1 MRLKRPRRRAD
12 PREMGNVL
20 TRPIHGIFFLI
31 LMGGWLTC
39 DHFGWDEKILGDMGS
54 PESEARA
61 QQAYEERYG
70 IR

>member
-1 MRLKRPRRRAD
+1 
-12 PREMGNVL
+12 MGNVL

-31 LMGGWLTC
+31 LIGSWLTC
-39 DHFGWDEKILGDMGS
+39 DHFGVTERVFGDLSS
-54 PESEARA
+54 PEAEAQA